1 MDNSP
6 WVEKYRPNKFE
17 DIVLTTINK
26 KILVNIV
33 EFNYFPNLLFYG
45 PPGTGKTT
53 TIINLINKYQ
63 ETYGQKNKGLII
75 HLNASDDRGIDIIR
89 NQIYH
94 FVNTKTLFGN
104 GMKFIILD
112 EVDYMTKNAQQALH
126 YLIQKYHHQIRFC
139 LICNYI
145 SRIDSALQNEFIRLR
160 FCQLPKNDIFRFLK
174 NVVENENLSVTDSQI
189 KNIRSIFKSD
199 IRSMINF
206 LQSNHTQM
214 DGYSLKIISAEF
226 WENLLLKFK
235 NYNGIINDIEI
246 FIQDN
251 CVLFNINIVTF
262 LKKFL
267 LYIIRHKTD
276 KINEMFFIMTKNI
289 MHNIETNE
297 AFLLHYFISEFLD
310 LQNEL

>member
-1 MDNSP
+1 METSP

-17 DIVLTTINK
+17 DIVLTPINK
-26 KILVNIV
+26 KILENII

-53 TIINLINKYQ
+53 TIINLIDKYQ
-63 ETYGQKNKGLII
+63 ETYNQKNKGLII

-89 NQIYH
+89 NQIYQ

-126 YLIQKYHHQIRFC
+126 YLIQKYNTQIRFC

-160 FCQLPKNDIFRFLK
+160 FCQLPQEDIFMFLK
-174 NVVENENLSVTDSQI
+174 NISEKENLSVSDSQLQ
-189 KNIRSIFKSD
+189 NIRSIFKSD

-206 LQSNHTQM
+206 LQSNHTQI
-214 DGYSLKIISAEF
+214 DGNSLKIISAEF
-226 WENLLLKFK
+226 WEKLLEKFQRHMNLLMSNL
-235 NYNGIINDIEI
+235 
-246 FIQDN
+246 
-251 CVLFNINIVTF
+251 
-262 LKKFL
+262 
-267 LYIIRHKTD
+267 
-276 KINEMFFIMTKNI
+276 
-289 MHNIETNE
+289 
-297 AFLLHYFISEFLD
+297 
-310 LQNEL
+310 

>member
-1 MDNSP
+1 METSP

-17 DIVLTTINK
+17 DIVLTPINK
-26 KILVNIV
+26 KILENIIK
-33 EFNYFPNLLFYG
+33 FNYFPNLLFYG

-63 ETYGQKNKGLII
+63 ETFNQKKKGLII

-89 NQIYH
+89 NQIYQ
-94 FVNTKTLFGN
+94 FVNTKTLFGK

-126 YLIQKYHHQIRFC
+126 YLIQKYNTQIRFC

-160 FCQLPKNDIFRFLK
+160 FCQLPKDDIFLFLK
-174 NVVENENLSVTDSQI
+174 NIVEKENLSVTDNHLQ
-189 KNIRSIFKSD
+189 NIRSIFKSD

-206 LQSNHTQM
+206 LQSNHTQI
-214 DGYSLKIISAEF
+214 DGDSLKIISSEF
-226 WENLLLKFK
+226 WEKLLKKFK
-235 NYNGIINDIEI
+235 NDGENIQI
-246 FIQDN
+246 FIQDS

-267 LYIIRHKTD
+267 LYIIRNKTD
-276 KINEMFFIMTKNI
+276 TLHRNFLKLTKNI

-297 AFLLHYFISEFLD
+297 IYLLNYFVIEFLD
-310 LQNEL
+310 LQNDL